1 MSLVLIV
8 DDKDENLYLLRA
20 LMGGHGWTVEEAR
33 HGAEALAKA
42 RQSPPDIIISD
53 LLMPVMDGYT
63 LLRHW
68 KADEQLREI
77 PFVVYTATYTE
88 PRDEKL
94 ALDLGA
100 DAFLLKPSE
109 PEPFLARIQEVLGK
123 HHYGDLAD
131 TRHAIVEEQ
140 VLLKEYSETLVR
152 KLESKAVQ
160 LEQANRQLQAEIIER
175 RRAEEAVCLLNE
187 ELEQR
192 VRERTAELE
201 AANQEIS
208 AFSFS
213 VSHDLRAPLRSIDG
227 FSKLIEDQC
236 GAQLNEA
243 GRSHF
248 ARVRAAARAMGG
260 LIDDLMKLAKI
271 TRVEMRR
278 SPVDMT
284 ALAREIADG
293 LQRLEPER
301 HVNCEI
307 ADGLCIEGDPQ
318 LIRLA
323 LENLL
328 GNAWKFTGK
337 RAVARIEF
345 GRWKGACS
353 SAGAEIDPGTPV
365 YFVRDNG
372 AGFDMAYA
380 KKLFGAFQRL
390 HTETEFE
397 GTGIGLATVQRI
409 LNRHGGRIWAEA
421 EVEKGATFYFAVQ
434 PSPTAPLPLAS

>member
-1 MSLVLIV
+1 MSRVLIV

-33 HGAEALAKA
+33 HGAEALLKA
-42 RQSPPDIIISD
+42 RQSPPDLVISD

-68 KADEQLREI
+68 KADEKLRPI

-88 PRDEKL
+88 PKDEKL

-100 DAFLLKPSE
+100 DAFLLKPAE
-109 PEPFLARIQEVLGK
+109 PEIFLELIQEVLGK
-123 HHYGDLAD
+123 HHYGDLSE
-131 TRHAIVEEQ
+131 TRQAIGEEE

-160 LEQANRQLQAEIIER
+160 LEQANRQLHAEIVER
-175 RRAEEAVCLLNE
+175 RRAEEAVRQLNE
-187 ELEQR
+187 QLEQR

-201 AANQEIS
+201 AANQELS
-208 AFSFS
+208 AFSYS

-227 FSKLIEDQC
+227 FSKLVEDK
-236 GAQLNEA
+236 A
-243 GRSHF
+243 GEKLDETCRGYLD
-248 ARVRAAARAMGG
+248 RVRSSVKSMGG
-260 LIDDLMKLAKI
+260 LIDDLLKLAKI
-271 TRVEMRR
+271 TRVEMQRV
-278 SPVDMT
+278 PVDLSAM
-284 ALAREIADG
+284 AREITDV
-293 LQRLEPER
+293 LQRLEPAR
-301 HVNCEI
+301 QVQWEI
-307 ADGLCIEGDPQ
+307 ADRLSTEGDPK
-318 LIRLA
+318 LIRVA

-328 GNAWKFTGK
+328 GNARKFTGK
-337 RAVARIEF
+337 RADARIEF
-345 GRWKGACS
+345 GIWTGEP
-353 SAGAEIDPGTPV
+353 SAAAPAIDARTPV

-390 HTETEFE
+390 HSETEFE

-409 LNRHGGRIWAEA
+409 LHRHGGRIWAEA
-421 EVEKGATFYFAVQ
+421 AVEKGATFYFTAQ
-434 PSPTAPLPLAS
+434 P